1 MSSLC
6 SQKPQHSRSSN
17 RESSQRFNIQF
28 YSVVGK
34 KRKKNVLEA
43 SRGLMEVVVVVV
55 AAAVVRGERRTR
67 EEGFEGSRLKTTLQ
81 CSATF
86 AVTAER
92 EEVAFFFSLFPLFT
106 VPQKPPPS
114 TPEPVRAFC
123 CHHRPWMAFR
133 RCFCLCLDVN

>member
-1 MSSLC
+1 MSFLC
-6 SQKPQHSRSSN
+6 SQKPQRSRSSN
-17 RESSQRFNIQF
+17 GERSQRFNIQL

-34 KRKKNVLEA
+34 KKKEKKKALEA

-55 AAAVVRGERRTR
+55 AAAAAARGERRTR

-92 EEVAFFFSLFPLFT
+92 EEVASFFHFFFPFYSAP
-106 VPQKPPPS
+106 KIPPPLLS
-114 TPEPVRAFC
+114 PP
-123 CHHRPWMAFR
+123 P
-133 RCFCLCLDVN
+133 LDGFLGGVLSLLGC